1 MSASI
6 ATMSSYQFPE
16 LADISQTGA
25 KLQGCRLPP
34 TGATALL
41 KAGPL
46 EVLCKVVW
54 VKDGQ
59 CGIRFDEPVSPAILN
74 QVHREGAVVLK
85 AITSAP

>member
-6 ATMSSYQFPE
+6 ATTSTYQFPN

-25 KLQGCRLPP
+25 MLRGSRLPP
-34 TGATALL
+34 TGSTALL

-46 EVLCKVVW
+46 QVLCTVVW
-54 VKDGQ
+54 VKGEQ
-59 CGIRFDEPVSPAILN
+59 CGVRFDEAVTPAILN

-85 AITSAP
+85 VSE